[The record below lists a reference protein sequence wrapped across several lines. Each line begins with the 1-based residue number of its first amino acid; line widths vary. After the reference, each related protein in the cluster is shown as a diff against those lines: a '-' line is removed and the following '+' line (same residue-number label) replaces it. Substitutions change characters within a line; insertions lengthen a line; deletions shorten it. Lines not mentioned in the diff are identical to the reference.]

1 MSVVSVCVE
10 CLEWLTCKVEEE
22 DTTKHDSGPV
32 TPTHHTQSGDC
43 LFSAPGECWYSLGQT
58 ADLAST
64 FRHCCQLGQNI
75 QHTTKAFCVHFRF
88 DKYFLSRAR
97 RRCGGRLDGLDADM
111 RRWSEETRGSDL
123 CPLSS
128 EHLTEATLPLSRL
141 IVHWKVSS
149 DPPIL
154 PSRPE
159 YVLLI
164 AIFPENFPQS
174 GPAIEHCATVAHHLV
189 HHCLVTGCSCPERCV
204 TLWQYGR
211 VTQGGMW
218 TECRQFTRAGA
229 VWATFCWHWPRWLRC
244 KCAPSLTPSPLNPIS
259 AAHNI
264 ANNGYTATLD
274 IHYTQPL

>member
-149 DPPIL
+149 DPPLQTRICASYCHFPGEFSTIRTSYWTL
-154 PSRPE
+154 CHRGPS
-159 YVLLI
+159 
-164 AIFPENFPQS
+164 
-174 GPAIEHCATVAHHLV
+174 
-189 HHCLVTGCSCPERCV
+189 
-204 TLWQYGR
+204 
-211 VTQGGMW
+211 
-218 TECRQFTRAGA
+218 
-229 VWATFCWHWPRWLRC
+229 PR
-244 KCAPSLTPSPLNPIS
+244 PSLSCHGLQLSRAMCNTVTIWQSDTGW
-259 AAHNI
+259 HV
-264 ANNGYTATLD
+264 D
-274 IHYTQPL
+274 WM